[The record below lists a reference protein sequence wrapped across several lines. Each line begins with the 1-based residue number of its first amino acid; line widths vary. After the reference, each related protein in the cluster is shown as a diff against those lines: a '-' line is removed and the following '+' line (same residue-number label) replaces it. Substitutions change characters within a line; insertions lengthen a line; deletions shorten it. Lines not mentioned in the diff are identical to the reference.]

1 MERVSTTNARVASPS
16 LPRWVGLLLCTG
28 CAGSPL
34 PGDESPDDTD
44 TSDDGA
50 WFEVG
55 WGDEVFAPIADGDDF
70 PVVWG
75 GQGAAMFPMPIQ
87 GGGFVLP
94 DDPRD
99 YLDEKA
105 PIMDLHVD
113 IEGHNNGIGG
123 HFKRIANYPVA
134 FSILEDGTYEFVY
147 VAIILPDEVD
157 PFELEGLPARL
168 WVQLRPYDREPLVR
182 ELGLTVTVMDT
193 RVESHQASEDQRPWP
208 RMTPSSSS
216 P

>member
-1 MERVSTTNARVASPS
+1 MRRVRSTKPQIASRRPWWWLS
-16 LPRWVGLLLCTG
+16 LLVCTG
-28 CAGSPL
+28 CAGPVL
-34 PGDESPDDTD
+34 PGESDS
-44 TSDDGA
+44 SDDGA

-55 WGDEVFAPIADGDDF
+55 WGDQAFATLEDGDEF

-75 GQGAAMFPMPIQ
+75 GQGAAMFPMPVR

-94 DDPRD
+94 EDPRN

-113 IEGHNNGIGG
+113 IDGYNTGIGG
-123 HFKRIANYPVA
+123 HFKRIANYPVV

-157 PFELEGLPARL
+157 PFEIDGLPATL
-168 WVQLRPYDREPLVR
+168 WVQLRPYDREPLIH
-182 ELGLTVTVMDT
+182 ELELVVSVIDNRG
-193 RVESHQASEDQRPWP
+193 EPSPPPP
-208 RMTPSSSS
+208 R
-216 P
+216 